1 MNKNIL
7 KYSVILLYMSASMN
21 ALDDD
26 NKDLNL
32 ITPSKLNRIE
42 GIKIPLEPIN
52 KQQRVDVF
60 SVPKDPKSNIEN
72 STIDV
77 SNYTKVKLIDV
88 VLETLSRTDVL
99 KSARE
104 KVIQYELK
112 LKDAMADYYPTV
124 NAEYNY
130 GKTRS
135 TPSDED
141 FKKFKYFNDNNF
153 SVVLKQNIYSGGA
166 TFNNVRSVEKKL
178 EVAKNQYKTTL
189 EKEIKKAIKA
199 YFDVVFTSRSVMVN
213 ERNMKKLKKILE
225 IVTIKYD
232 NGAAS
237 IGDLTSIKAN
247 VANAMTKLVKV
258 NSKFI
263 ESLRYYEYIV
273 GVNFEKTLPYEKN
286 FDVNISNFDE
296 LYKRALENNKELV
309 NYYKTIE
316 DEKFLQKKAKASFR
330 PQVDFELSYK
340 KSTEA
345 EDLEEDETD
354 INGKIQVSYNI
365 FNGGKDKNKVLTS
378 NSKIRDLNYK
388 VSEEKKKLKWNLS
401 KVYTSIV
408 SVSQAL
414 ESTITEV
421 KASRKMVSSYWDAF
435 KLGEQDLNNLLQ
447 GQRQLNTAETE
458 YVNYEKSNIT
468 DFFNILEL
476 SGDLASFF
484 DVDPEN
490 PKFIDF
496 TKSDYKIS
504 IFPDKEDTLGIDL
517 KTGEVIKSTDD
528 NGLLDDEKKDENIK
542 DIPFPIV
549 KNSINENI
557 NKFLKEFITFDD
569 YSYMIEISSFGN
581 IYDSFD
587 FIKENKLDKNSF
599 SYDIV
604 NSYNIE
610 TRIAHNNFKTIQEA
624 KEYLKTFKEK
634 DTNRKYKVKKVK
646 DIKALYNKYIN
657 GLKVVIKKP
666 KPKIKIVEKIRQAV
680 KKEEFKTNVEFKNKF
695 LDSKDSNYTINI
707 SSFTNLDNLEKFV
720 LDNKIYDES
729 FFFKYGDNGQLIKL
743 VSGVYENYNKTL
755 ENKVNSFKSKNGKI
769 FPIVE
774 RVSFVKKQY
783 EDNFEFNIEKKEKIE
798 YEYINLSKEEAKKT
812 KVLNTVENKN
822 DETVEIDD
830 IENINEITDFEKEF
844 LTAPQDY
851 FSIFL
856 ASLDTIE
863 DAQSFVSNHNLED
876 NSIIVVSNSGKMIIM
891 TGVYASSDD
900 AVAGISELSNNLKKN
915 KPFIQRIFRTQESYF
930 KNNPKVD
937 AVNFEDNEEID
948 TNRDELRKLIE
959 DKKAEEQ
966 NKLDAIEEELAKK
979 EKERLEKEKLAE
991 ELKKAEELKLA
1002 KIAEEKRLA
1011 RIAEEKDKEI
1021 KEEELN
1027 KISNFE
1033 KKFLSAPKDYYSI
1046 FLASLDTKKDAQS
1059 FVKKYSLGNKS
1070 IIVHSNSDKM
1080 IVMTG
1085 IYSNRTEALSGLS
1098 NLDNRL
1104 KKNKPFL
1111 QKIFRT
1117 QESYLK
1123 NNLNID
1129 SSNESKKEEIIN
1141 ASILEKEKLAK
1152 EAKIAE
1158 EKVKLVEKN
1167 QKVEIKKVV
1176 QTAYSKKLASFNNKF
1191 NKASKDNYTLKL
1203 ITIKNS
1209 KVKWYTHRFGLDPYY
1224 TVIKNGNKSTIYYGV
1239 FNTVKDAKAKT
1250 DSLHPLISQSK
1261 PPVKKI
1267 GSIR

>member
-1027 KISNFE
+1027 KIS
-1033 KKFLSAPKDYYSI
+1033 
-1046 FLASLDTKKDAQS
+1046 
-1059 FVKKYSLGNKS
+1059 
-1070 IIVHSNSDKM
+1070 
-1080 IVMTG
+1080 
-1085 IYSNRTEALSGLS
+1085 
-1098 NLDNRL
+1098 
-1104 KKNKPFL
+1104 
-1111 QKIFRT
+1111 
-1117 QESYLK
+1117 
-1123 NNLNID
+1123 
-1129 SSNESKKEEIIN
+1129 
-1141 ASILEKEKLAK
+1141 
-1152 EAKIAE
+1152 
-1158 EKVKLVEKN
+1158 
-1167 QKVEIKKVV
+1167 
-1176 QTAYSKKLASFNNKF
+1176 
-1191 NKASKDNYTLKL
+1191 
-1203 ITIKNS
+1203 
-1209 KVKWYTHRFGLDPYY
+1209 
-1224 TVIKNGNKSTIYYGV
+1224 
-1239 FNTVKDAKAKT
+1239 
-1250 DSLHPLISQSK
+1250 
-1261 PPVKKI
+1261 
-1267 GSIR
+1267 